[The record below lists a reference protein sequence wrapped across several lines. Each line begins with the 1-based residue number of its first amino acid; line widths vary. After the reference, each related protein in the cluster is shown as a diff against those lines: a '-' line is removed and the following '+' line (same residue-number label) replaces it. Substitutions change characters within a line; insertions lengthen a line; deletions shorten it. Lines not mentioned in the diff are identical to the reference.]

1 MTPARWFRSAV
12 VAGGLITAVPL
23 ALAAAA
29 AADPIT
35 DALATTPCSYA
46 QVTAALKAQAPSLS
60 LQLAYRPDMQ
70 ANLQQFLALP
80 VDQRQ
85 QQIAQQ
91 QSAVDPQTE
100 AMLAAVVGPAVTKV
114 ANTCMNY

>member
-1 MTPARWFRSAV
+1 MTSAQWV
-12 VAGGLITAVPL
+12 RRAIVGGGLLVVLPL
-23 ALAAAA
+23 ASAAAA
-29 AADPIT
+29 SADPIT

-46 QVTAALKAQAPSLS
+46 QVSAALKAQAPALS

-85 QQIAQQ
+85 AQIAQQ
-91 QSAVDPQTE
+91 QSAMDPQTE
-100 AMLAAVVGPAVTKV
+100 AMLAAAVGPAVTKV

>member
-1 MTPARWFRSAV
+1 MTSASSTRTAL
-12 VAGGLITAVPL
+12 VALGLLVAAPL
-23 ALAAAA
+23 ALAATA

-46 QVTAALKAQAPSLS
+46 QVTAALKVQDPALS
-60 LQLAYRPDMQ
+60 LQLAYRPDIQ
-70 ANLQQFLALP
+70 ANMQQFLALP

-85 QQIAQQ
+85 AQIAQQ
-91 QSAVDPQTE
+91 QAAMDPQTE
-100 AMLAAVVGPAVTKV
+100 ALLAAAVGPAVTKV